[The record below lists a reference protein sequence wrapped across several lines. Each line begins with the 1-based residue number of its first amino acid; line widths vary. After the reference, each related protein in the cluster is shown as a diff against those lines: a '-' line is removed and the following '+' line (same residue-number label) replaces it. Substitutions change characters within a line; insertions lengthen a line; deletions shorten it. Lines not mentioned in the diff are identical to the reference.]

1 MEMSHRI
8 YQSMYAGTQSAWHRL
23 GIVDPELKT
32 ALQAIHEGGMDYEIM
47 KLPLQAILNERGD
60 AVQFNMFGLVRG
72 PSRHDDT
79 YQSLGTCGKDYDYFQ
94 NTEIADRVDV
104 MREATGW
111 QFSTAGV
118 LGKGETIFL
127 CLDMGGRVINGD
139 DVNTFFTYVET
150 RDGKTVA
157 RGFVSPVRTVCQNT
171 LDLGLRTASSKIA
184 LRHYAEYKQDADWV
198 MDVITQAQASGSN
211 IDEALTKL
219 ASVQV
224 DDDLFRDMLEVTVPM
239 PSMPR
244 IMSMPNLTGRMKDK
258 RDRAE
263 YIYEQKVSGAVR
275 TREAINGIYQAA
287 ADIPEATRGTGWH
300 AYNAV
305 THYTSHIHG
314 TLGERGRKA
323 TEQSRAEWDL
333 FTGGQAMRDAA
344 YNVLVGLFDD

>member
-1 MEMSHRI
+1 MSHRL
-8 YQSMYAGTQSAWHRL
+8 YQEMYAGKESAWHRL
-23 GIVDPELKT
+23 GIVKPELET
-32 ALQAIHEGGMDYEIM
+32 AVQAIREGGMDFEIM
-47 KLPLQAILNERGD
+47 KLPLQAILNDRGD
-60 AVQFNMFGLVRG
+60 AVRFDMYGLVRG
-72 PSRHDDT
+72 PSMHDDT
-79 YQSLGTCGKDYDYFQ
+79 YQSLGTCGKDYDFFQ
-94 NTEIADRVDV
+94 NIEIADRMDV

-111 QFSTAGV
+111 DFSTAGV
-118 LGKGETIFL
+118 LGKGETIFI
-127 CLDMGGRVINGD
+127 CLNMGDGSLNGD
-139 DVNTFFTYVET
+139 DIRSFFTYVET

-157 RGFVSPVRTVCQNT
+157 RGFVSQVRTVCQNT
-171 LDLGLRTASSKIA
+171 LDLGLRKASSKIA

-198 MDVITQAQASGSN
+198 MDVIAQAKQSGASV
-211 IDEALTKL
+211 DEALSKL

-224 DDDLFRDMLEVTVPM
+224 TDELFHEMLEETVPM

-305 THYTSHIHG
+305 THYTTHIHG

-333 FTGGQAMRDAA
+333 FNGGQVMRDSA
-344 YNVLVGLFDD
+344 YNVLVGLFDE